1 MKKQYTSYKE
11 TMAFLDQAMAEYPD
25 LIRVQSIGETWEGR
39 PILLATISL
48 GLANADSKPAL
59 LYTGTIHAREWIG
72 IELANSFIKYILDNH
87 QFNPKLQQALSRNT
101 LYIVPCL
108 NPDGFEFSRT
118 HFSFW
123 RKNRRN
129 NGDGTFGVDLNRNF
143 GTRFKRRNDTN
154 ATTYGGP
161 EAFSEPETR
170 AIRDFVDAHS
180 NITVALDYHSQGNV
194 FFPAHKFNHEAEV
207 DTTDLNTLCANMAH
221 EINKVSGTKYGI
233 HRGKPPTNLINGSGR
248 EYYYDKGIIATVV
261 EVGTR
266 NIPDYMENM
275 AQSVNENIPALVHA
289 LDCAISY
296 SPLAPARV
304 TNFTIK
310 DIADNQATL
319 EWEYPND
326 EDVFFEVYRNQ
337 QHKSPCTDDNLV
349 GLTKSTSFTDVQ
361 LQSGSYYY
369 YKIRAVDARQK
380 ISGPYAPEVKL
391 KTNLAHH
398 QFSRTLFPLRSDV
411 GYVGEYTLDKNRD
424 HFGNNS
430 LFIGVNK
437 SRGICYGVIEFKLDR
452 IPDDAQIE
460 AASFSLYPLN
470 RVGAKIENYGEW
482 GISILDPTSVSD
494 IRDFDAIQNA
504 KVLHT
509 GQAIESDKLTQGV
522 WSNWSFNGA
531 ERKLFEQQIEQGSV
545 LIRIDGPNT
554 LPRGHESQ
562 MMQFD
567 IGFGRFGSGIHYR
580 PSIELTYTRRPQVA
594 ELYPTMVNS
603 IYQAGTESGKLSAGY
618 DPQGEK
624 VYGQLAFAMQAMP
637 DPQRTII
644 TDAYLLLQNTNS
656 LAAKKDIRFTVE
668 LAEFD
673 NLSYEAVKQRQR
685 IQYIGYEVSNS
696 ELRDK
701 KPQVFNFDSFSRSEL
716 ERLYSEHSP
725 ICFLIRSTSAS
736 KKGQDDLIHWLNKP
750 SKQQQPKLVIEYI
763 ERPKTPL
770 DAPTSFTV
778 SLEKNLAKLTWK
790 NPDDADFVGAFVVRN
805 RFHPPRSPQDGVKIY
820 GGKDEYTF
828 DDFGNPNIPKY
839 YSVFSYDGV
848 PLYSA
853 PACIFFSANQAVPVV
868 ELDPEDWEPQQD
880 EYFQSLDNP

>member
-11 TMAFLDQAMAEYPD
+11 TMAFLEQAMAEHPD
-25 LIRVQSIGETWEGR
+25 LIRVESIGDTWEER
-39 PILLATISL
+39 PIVLATISL
-48 GLANADSKPAL
+48 GLENADKKPAL

-72 IELANSFIKYILDNH
+72 IELANTFIKYIIDNH
-87 QFNPKLQQALSRNT
+87 QFNPKLKHALSNNT

-129 NGDGTFGVDLNRNF
+129 NGDGTYGVDLNRNF
-143 GTRFKRRNDTN
+143 GSRFKKRNDTN
-154 ATTYGGP
+154 STTYGGP

-170 AIRDFVDAHS
+170 AIKNFVESHN
-180 NITVALDYHSQGNV
+180 NITVSLDYHSQGNV
-194 FFPAHKFNHEAEV
+194 FFPAHKFNHEAEI

-221 EINKVSGTKYGI
+221 EIQKVSGTKYGI

-275 AQSVNENIPALVHA
+275 TQSVNENIPALVHA
-289 LDCAISY
+289 LSSAISY

-304 TNFTIK
+304 NNFTIT
-310 DIADNQATL
+310 DVTATEVTL
-319 EWEYPND
+319 EWEYPD
-326 EDVFFEVYRNQ
+326 DKEVYFEIYRNQ

-349 GLTKSTSFTDVQ
+349 GITKSTSFTDVQ

-369 YKIRAVDARQK
+369 YKIRAVDAQK
-380 ISGPYAPEVKL
+380 IISGPYAPEVKL
-391 KTNLAHH
+391 KTNLAQH
-398 QFSRTLFPLRSDV
+398 QFNRTLFPQRNDV
-411 GYVGEYTLDKNRD
+411 GYVGEYTQERNRE

-437 SRGICYGVIEFKLDR
+437 SRGVCYGVIEFKLDK
-452 IPDDAQIE
+452 IPDDSQIE
-460 AASFSLYPLN
+460 GASFSLYPLN
-470 RVGAKIENYGEW
+470 RVAAKIESYGEW
-482 GISILDPTSVSD
+482 GISILDPNSISD
-494 IRDFDAIQNA
+494 IRDFDQIKNA

-531 ERKLFEQQIEQGSV
+531 ERKLLEQFIQQGSL
-545 LIRIDGPNT
+545 LIRIDGPTT

-580 PSIELTYTRRPQVA
+580 PSIELTYTKKPKVI
-594 ELYPTMVNS
+594 ELKPTMVNS
-603 IYQAGTESGKLSAGY
+603 IYQSRIESDKLASGY

-624 VYGQLAFAMQAMP
+624 VYGQLAFAMQGMP
-637 DPQRTII
+637 DPKLTVI
-644 TDAYLLLQNTNS
+644 TDAYLVIQNTNF
-656 LAAKKDIRFTVE
+656 LGLKKDIRFTVE

-673 NLSYEAVKQRQR
+673 NLSYDAVKQRQS
-685 IQYIGYEVSNS
+685 IQYIGYEVSHN

-701 KPQVFNFDSFSRSEL
+701 KQHYFNFDSFSRGEL
-716 ERLYSEHSP
+716 ERLYSEQTAIS
-725 ICFLIRSTSAS
+725 FLIRPTSPTR
-736 KKGQDDLIHWLNKP
+736 KGQNELIHWLNKP
-750 SKQQQPKLVIEYI
+750 NSQQPKLVIEYI
-763 ERPKTPL
+763 ERAKEPL
-770 DAPTSFTV
+770 SAPTNFTV
-778 SLEKNLAKLTWK
+778 SVEKNQTKLTWK
-790 NPDDADFVGAFVVRN
+790 NPTDERFVGAFVVRN
-805 RFHPPRSPQDGVKIY
+805 RFHPPKSPQDGVKIY
-820 GGKDEYTF
+820 GGKDEYTL
-828 DDFGNPNIPKY
+828 DDFSNPNIPKY

-848 PLYSA
+848 PLYST
-853 PACIFFSANQAVPVV
+853 PACIYFSANQKVPVI
-868 ELDPEDWEPQQD
+868 ELDPEDWEPQHD
-880 EYFQSLDNP
+880 EYFQTLENH